1 VVVGEVVLVVA
12 VEYRVVVKV
21 VDPLVV
27 VVVAVESR
35 VVV

>member
-1 VVVGEVVLVVA
+1 MLVVA

>member
-1 VVVGEVVLVVA
+1 VLVVA